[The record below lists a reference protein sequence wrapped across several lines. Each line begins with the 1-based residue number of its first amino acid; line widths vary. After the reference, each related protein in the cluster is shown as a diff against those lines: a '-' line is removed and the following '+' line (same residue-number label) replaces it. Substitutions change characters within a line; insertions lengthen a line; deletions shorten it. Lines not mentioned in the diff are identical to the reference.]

1 MYLSRVKDIVPLKR
15 FCEGKFT
22 QKFVYRVLKICKIRF
37 NLFIQILPV
46 LKNVF
51 CLAFKIINVLE
62 IFVMNVTNNEIYK
75 NKFL

>member
-22 QKFVYRVLKICKIRF
+22 QKFVYCVYKICKIRF
-37 NLFIQILPV
+37 NLFIQVLPV

-51 CLAFKIINVLE
+51 DLHSKE
-62 IFVMNVTNNEIYK
+62 
-75 NKFL
+75 